1 VLARDRE
8 KHHADEYF
16 RHLADTELVDERRK
30 DPRIPLMS
38 RVAVEWRDQDGT
50 QMTAS
55 GTLEDKSSSGACIR
69 LKEAIPVGTKLT
81 VKGPRGE
88 LDYQVMNSRMETGYY
103 VLGLRNNSR
112 QINDVR

>member
-1 VLARDRE
+1 MDE
-8 KHHADEYF
+8 K
-16 RHLADTELVDERRK
+16 RK

-38 RVAVEWRDQDGT
+38 RVAVEWQYQDGT
-50 QMTAS
+50 QRTAS
-55 GTLEDKSSSGACIR
+55 ATLEDKSRSGACIR

-103 VLGLRNNSR
+103 VLGLRNHFNP
-112 QINDVR
+112 INLEE